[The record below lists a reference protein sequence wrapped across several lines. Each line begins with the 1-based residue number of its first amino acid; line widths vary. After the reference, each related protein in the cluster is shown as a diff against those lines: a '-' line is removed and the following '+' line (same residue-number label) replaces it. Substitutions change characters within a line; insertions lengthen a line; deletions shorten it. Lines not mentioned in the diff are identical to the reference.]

1 MQDCAIY
8 SMESYLFDHPQM
20 IRFGIGKMGI
30 VKGIASGTRYNI
42 ILSGCTHILEFIFK
56 SEYDI
61 VDITMDIAKI
71 MVAEIVFRAIAGI
84 IVSAGAPV
92 ILTALAIIVIGV
104 MIAWSLN
111 ELDSDDNLNL
121 SNILKNAIRR
131 GSIAHAEIL
140 IHDSKNL
147 SPWKFALSHMRSY
160 P

>member
-1 MQDCAIY
+1 
-8 SMESYLFDHPQM
+8 
-20 IRFGIGKMGI
+20 
-30 VKGIASGTRYNI
+30 
-42 ILSGCTHILEFIFK
+42 
-56 SEYDI
+56 
-61 VDITMDIAKI
+61 MDIAKI
-71 MVAEIVFRAIAGI
+71 MVAEIVFSVIAGI

-104 MIAWSLN
+104 MTAWSLN

-140 IHDSKNL
+140 MHDSKNL